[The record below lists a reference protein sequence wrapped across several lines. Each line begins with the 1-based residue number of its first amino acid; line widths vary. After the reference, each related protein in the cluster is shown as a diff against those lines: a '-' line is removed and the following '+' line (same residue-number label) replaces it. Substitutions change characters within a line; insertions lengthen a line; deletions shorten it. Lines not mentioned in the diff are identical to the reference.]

1 MRLQWFRTSTNRA
14 DDFTAADPER
24 PQAHCRVYRTSSDPG
39 AWHWNVSDGG
49 RCLVE
54 GNEDTSGSATARAE
68 EAYARLLGTASK
80 LHAFHDRPVVTEL
93 SATQAGRPLRP
104 RAHVAVGLLARMRAA
119 ERDGDA

>member
-14 DDFTAADPER
+14 DDFTGADPER
-24 PQAHCRVYRTSSDPG
+24 PQAHCRVYRTSSDPA

-68 EAYARLLGTASK
+68 EAYARLLGTESK
-80 LHAFHDRPVVTEL
+80 LNAFYDRMVVTEL
-93 SATQAGRPLRP
+93 STTQAAGSLRL
-104 RAHVAVGLLARMRAA
+104 RARLAIGLLARVRAA